1 MVEES
6 AGGWRG
12 RKVGAR
18 SRGPSAGRGGPTC
31 PAGSYATGGGAYD
44 LNTSTGSVSDF
55 LGGWRPIGSPPTGYQ
70 SQLSSNTGS
79 NESTVVF
86 AICRP

>member
-1 MVEES
+1 MVFRTL
-6 AGGWRG
+6 AGGQ
-12 RKVGAR
+12 GA
-18 SRGPSAGRGGPTC
+18 GTFNTVTC

-55 LGGWRPIGSPPTGYQ
+55 RGGWRPIGSPPTGYQ
-70 SQLSSNTGS
+70 SQLSSNTSS